1 MSLRGVRQA
10 VERAL
15 EDVSGGVLV
24 DHRLAL
30 GAAGIGRDQ
39 RPFHGRG
46 RQPFVP
52 QRDRQRGELCKIAG
66 KRAGRLGAR
75 ALGAV
80 HVDRQAEHKTYG
92 APFGGEIEQ
101 ALRVETEAFSGDG
114 LDRCRQTPVRVAR
127 RDADGFGAK
136 IETDQ
141 RAARRQKRGSLHE
154 CKNRHGRGLARL
166 ATAANATFPAPPRLT
181 MFAAMS
187 GTTPNIKVISGG
199 AFKQVLNAL
208 AEQYGNTSGNKLDL
222 TYRTVGQHLKL
233 IKSEEESFDV
243 AVLTPDAIDGLI
255 KDGKVIAGS
264 RADLAKTGVGVVV
277 KAGTPLPDIG
287 SVDAFK
293 RTLLAAKSVAYI
305 DPAAGGSS
313 GIYVGRLLE
322 RLGIAGKINAKAKL
336 IHGGAVADHIAAGEA
351 EIGVH
356 QISEILPVK
365 GVVLVGPLPAE
376 IQNFTIY
383 AAGVGTAAKDSAT
396 ASALVKFLAGPHAV
410 PIIKAKGMEPAFAP

>member
-1 MSLRGVRQA
+1 
-10 VERAL
+10 
-15 EDVSGGVLV
+15 
-24 DHRLAL
+24 
-30 GAAGIGRDQ
+30 
-39 RPFHGRG
+39 
-46 RQPFVP
+46 
-52 QRDRQRGELCKIAG
+52 
-66 KRAGRLGAR
+66 
-75 ALGAV
+75 
-80 HVDRQAEHKTYG
+80 
-92 APFGGEIEQ
+92 
-101 ALRVETEAFSGDG
+101 
-114 LDRCRQTPVRVAR
+114 
-127 RDADGFGAK
+127 
-136 IETDQ
+136 
-141 RAARRQKRGSLHE
+141 
-154 CKNRHGRGLARL
+154 L

-396 ASALVKFLAGPHAV
+396 ASALVKFLAGPHAM
-410 PIIKAKGMEPAFAP
+410 PIIKAKGMEPAS